1 MKFWLD
7 KGIDG
12 FRMDVIP
19 FISKDQNFN
28 NLSKNEFSN
37 PEKVYALGPRLHEF
51 LKEMNSKV
59 LSRYDIVS
67 IGEAFGI
74 NEQTMIKL
82 SDQREKELDLVFL
95 FDIIRIGRENW
106 IQNKWNLV
114 ELKKLFA
121 VQSNVDEF
129 HWPTVFLN
137 NHDNPRSVSKYGNDK
152 EYRINSVKS

>member
-1 MKFWLD
+1 
-7 KGIDG
+7 
-12 FRMDVIP
+12 MDVIP

-28 NLSKNEFSN
+28 NLSKKELLN

-95 FDIIRIGRENW
+95 FE
-106 IQNKWNLV
+106 K
-114 ELKKLFA
+114 
-121 VQSNVDEF
+121 
-129 HWPTVFLN
+129 
-137 NHDNPRSVSKYGNDK
+137 
-152 EYRINSVKS
+152 